1 MANSSISLVSLD
13 FDDLKNSLKTFLQ
26 SQSQFTDY
34 NFDGS
39 SISVLLD
46 LLSYNSYLNAFYL
59 NMVMSESFLDSA
71 QLRGSVVSR
80 AKELNYTP
88 RSYKS
93 SKATVSLQLNQGGL
107 TSLTIPSGTQFN
119 GENANASYTFTTN
132 NSVVVY
138 PSGGYFT
145 ANLDIYEGTYVN
157 DVYVVDNTIQN
168 QRFILSNQNVDTDTI
183 IVLATEN
190 SGQTITT
197 FTQALSLY
205 GLNST
210 SNVYFLQ
217 AVNDSSYELVFG
229 DGVFGRAP
237 LNGAIIGAT
246 YRVSNGTDADGST
259 NFNMIDVLP
268 VSGTVTTI
276 SASSGSANAE
286 SIDSIRYNA
295 PRQYQTQERA
305 ITAADFKSLVLSNYT
320 NVKACHV
327 FGGETVSGSIDYGKV
342 YISPLSYSGS
352 TLSLSE
358 KADIVN
364 FLLQRCTVGITPTI
378 VDPDFLY
385 LQVNTTVK
393 YDPNSTVLA
402 SSDINQTVADAIN
415 SYNSTYLED
424 FDTTFSFSRFEQAIN
439 NSDPSIFSNQTTVTL
454 KKIASPMLNTP
465 VYISINYR
473 NSINPATVSSSKFLS
488 IGREYYFT
496 DYNPNNNTFTI
507 QQSVN
512 GSTVINSTNTIYLVD
527 ITNPQYPVYTNYGT
541 VDYITGAISV
551 NQITISDFYN
561 SPGIIFYATPV
572 NQDVTSSQNDV
583 IEIDIA
589 EGTTITVTTI

>member
-107 TSLTIPSGTQFN
+107 TSLTIPSGIQFN
-119 GENANASYTFTTN
+119 GKNANAAYTFTTN

-259 NFNMIDVLP
+259 NFNLTDILP

-276 SASSGSANAE
+276 SASSGE
-286 SIDSIRYNA
+286 
-295 PRQYQTQERA
+295 
-305 ITAADFKSLVLSNYT
+305 
-320 NVKACHV
+320 
-327 FGGETVSGSIDYGKV
+327 
-342 YISPLSYSGS
+342 
-352 TLSLSE
+352 
-358 KADIVN
+358 
-364 FLLQRCTVGITPTI
+364 
-378 VDPDFLY
+378 
-385 LQVNTTVK
+385 
-393 YDPNSTVLA
+393 
-402 SSDINQTVADAIN
+402 
-415 SYNSTYLED
+415 
-424 FDTTFSFSRFEQAIN
+424 
-439 NSDPSIFSNQTTVTL
+439 
-454 KKIASPMLNTP
+454 
-465 VYISINYR
+465 
-473 NSINPATVSSSKFLS
+473 
-488 IGREYYFT
+488 IGRAH
-496 DYNPNNNTFTI
+496 
-507 QQSVN
+507 V
-512 GSTVINSTNTIYLVD
+512 
-527 ITNPQYPVYTNYGT
+527 
-541 VDYITGAISV
+541 
-551 NQITISDFYN
+551 
-561 SPGIIFYATPV
+561 
-572 NQDVTSSQNDV
+572 
-583 IEIDIA
+583 
-589 EGTTITVTTI
+589 

>member
-107 TSLTIPSGTQFN
+107 TSLTIPSGIQFN
-119 GENANASYTFTTN
+119 GKNANAAYTFTTN

-286 SIDSIRYNA
+286 SMDSIRYNA

>member
-13 FDDLKNSLKTFLQ
+13 FDGLKNSLKTFLQ
-26 SQSQFTDY
+26 SQSQFADY

-39 SISVLLD
+39 SIGVLLD

-59 NMVMSESFLDSA
+59 NMTMSESFLDSA
-71 QLRGSVVSR
+71 QLRGSIVSR

-107 TSLTIPSGTQFN
+107 TSLTIPSGTKFD
-119 GENANASYTFTTN
+119 GKNANATYTFTTN
-132 NSVVVY
+132 NAVVVY

-157 DVYVVDNTIQN
+157 DVYVVDNTVQN
-168 QRFILSNQNVDTDTI
+168 QRFILSNQNVDTDTVVI
-183 IVLATEN
+183 LVSEN
-190 SGQTITT
+190 SGQTTT
-197 FTQALSLY
+197 AFTQALSLY
-205 GLNST
+205 GLNSA

-237 LNGAIIGAT
+237 LNGAIIGAN
-246 YRVSNGTDADGST
+246 YRLSRGSDADGST
-259 NFNMIDVLP
+259 NFNLTDILP

-276 SASSGSANAE
+276 SASSGGANAQ

-295 PRQYQTQERA
+295 PRHYQTQERA

-364 FLLQRCTVGITPTI
+364 FLLQRCTVGITPTV

-393 YDPNSTVLA
+393 YDPNSTALA
-402 SSDINQTVADAIN
+402 SSDINQTVAAAIS

-454 KKIASPMLNTP
+454 KKIASPILNTP

-473 NSINPATVSSSKFLS
+473 NSIEPATVSSSKFLS

-527 ITNPQYPVYTNYGT
+527 ITNPQYPVYTNYGA
-541 VDYITGAISV
+541 VDYVTGAISV
-551 NQITISDFYN
+551 NQITVSDFYN

-589 EGTTITVTTI
+589 EGTTITVTSI

>member
-107 TSLTIPSGTQFN
+107 TSLTIPSGIQFN
-119 GENANASYTFTTN
+119 GKNANAAYTFTTN

-259 NFNMIDVLP
+259 NFNLTDILP

-305 ITAADFKSLVLSNYT
+305 ITTADFKSLVLSNYT

-589 EGTTITVTTI
+589 EGTTITVTSI